1 MQSHNAYPDPSYS
14 SPAAYNNGAA
24 ATLAGSAEPYIH
36 PTIPLGLP
44 HVVQFVEASI
54 HHLPMSV
61 RFVGDRLSRYANA
74 KGEVSMAASFL
85 CRITGLG
92 SRNTADHHLR
102 LIESLGVMEKRPGKG
117 GMDRKSNTY
126 VFQGADRSWK
136 PLPTERPGTDPWV
149 ALARSRREN
158 EALRGEIE
166 ELQAEL
172 ARLMNGATIAH
183 PGVTDGD
190 GVPHPEQSSHSYET
204 AGPVR
209 SSEESGAIAHL
220 GVRLMGGAGKST
232 YFLTFLDPVAG
243 DSELSNGPET
253 APSQDAS
260 HSYETADPGGS
271 PGESGAIAHSE
282 LSNGPA
288 RSGRSNGTR
297 DGALSGCFPQLRN
310 RRSWRLSWGIR
321 SHCSFRIEQWARER
335 SPWLQDPGASHMPS
349 RSASYETAGPVRSS
363 EESGAIAHSE
373 LSNGPDT
380 IPPQETSHSYETAG
394 PVRSSEESGAIA
406 HSELSNGPETAPT
419 QDASHSYETAD
430 PGGSPGESGPIAHSE
445 LSNGPETGQEYLPAA
460 AGWRVEALVME
471 RRGYYDRR
479 FRGGVLSAVHHFSL
493 NSENEDDL
501 LRQVNVLRAGQEP
514 SPSGAGAAQDPERAP
529 PREEP
534 LTESGRREVE
544 YCPDCGSPYTTFN
557 GEERCPDC
565 TGRRRR
571 ESEA

>member
-1 MQSHNAYPDPSYS
+1 MQSHNAYHDPSYS
-14 SPAAYNNGAA
+14 SPA

-102 LIESLGVMEKRPGKG
+102 LIESLGVLEKKPGQG
-117 GMDRKSNTY
+117 GKDRKSNTY
-126 VFQGADRSWK
+126 VFQGEDRNWK

-158 EALRGEIE
+158 EALRSEIE

-172 ARLMNGATIAH
+172 ARLMNGAAIAH

-190 GVPHPEQSSHSYET
+190 GVPHPEQPSHSYET

-209 SSEESGAIAHL
+209 SSEESEAIAH
-220 GVRLMGGAGKST
+220 
-232 YFLTFLDPVAG
+232 
-243 DSELSNGPET
+243 SELSNGPET
-253 APSQDAS
+253 APPQEAS
-260 HSYETADPGGS
+260 HSYETADPVRSSEESGAIAHPELSNGPDTIPPQEAAHNYETADPGGS
-271 PGESGAIAHSE
+271 PGESGAIAHPE
-282 LSNGPA
+282 LSNG
-288 RSGRSNGTR
+288 S
-297 DGALSGCFPQLRN
+297 
-310 RRSWRLSWGIR
+310 
-321 SHCSFRIEQWARER
+321 
-335 SPWLQDPGASHMPS
+335 
-349 RSASYETAGPVRSS
+349 
-363 EESGAIAHSE
+363 
-373 LSNGPDT
+373 DT
-380 IPPQETSHSYETAG
+380 S
-394 PVRSSEESGAIA
+394 
-406 HSELSNGPETAPT
+406 
-419 QDASHSYETAD
+419 
-430 PGGSPGESGPIAHSE
+430 
-445 LSNGPETGQEYLPAA
+445 QEYLSRR
-460 AGWRVEALVME
+460 GRVEALVME
-471 RRGYYDRR
+471 HRGYYDRR
-479 FRGGVLSAVHHFSL
+479 FRGGVLSAIHHFSL
-493 NSENEDDL
+493 TSENEDDL

-514 SPSGAGAAQDPERAP
+514 GPSGAGAAQEAERPP

-565 TGRRRR
+565 TGLRRR

>member
-102 LIESLGVMEKRPGKG
+102 LIESLGVLEKKPGQG
-117 GMDRKSNTY
+117 GKDRKSNTY
-126 VFQGADRSWK
+126 VFQGEDRNWK

-183 PGVTDGD
+183 PGVTDGG
-190 GVPHPEQSSHSYET
+190 GVPHPEQS
-204 AGPVR
+204 
-209 SSEESGAIAHL
+209 
-220 GVRLMGGAGKST
+220 
-232 YFLTFLDPVAG
+232 
-243 DSELSNGPET
+243 
-253 APSQDAS
+253 S

-282 LSNGPA
+282 LSNGP
-288 RSGRSNGTR
+288 
-297 DGALSGCFPQLRN
+297 
-310 RRSWRLSWGIR
+310 
-321 SHCSFRIEQWARER
+321 
-335 SPWLQDPGASHMPS
+335 
-349 RSASYETAGPVRSS
+349 
-363 EESGAIAHSE
+363 
-373 LSNGPDT
+373 DT
-380 IPPQETSHSYETAG
+380 IPPQDASHSYETAG
-394 PVRSSEESGAIA
+394 PVRSSEESGPIA
-406 HSELSNGPETAPT
+406 HSELSNDPETIPP
-419 QDASHSYETAD
+419 QDASHSYETAG
-430 PGGSPGESGPIAHSE
+430 PVRSSEESGPIAHSE
-445 LSNGPETGQEYLPAA
+445 LSNGPETIPPQDASHSYENADPRGSLGKSGPIAHSELSNGADTGQEYLSRR
-460 AGWRVEALVME
+460 GRVEALVME
-471 RRGYYDRR
+471 HRGYYDRR

-514 SPSGAGAAQDPERAP
+514 GPSGAGAAQGAERPP

-565 TGRRRR
+565 TGLRRR

>member
-1 MQSHNAYPDPSYS
+1 MQSHNAYPDPLAS

-24 ATLAGSAEPYIH
+24 NTPVESAEPYVH

-85 CRITGLG
+85 CQITGLG

-117 GMDRKSNTY
+117 GKDRKSNTY
-126 VFQGADRSWK
+126 VFLGEDRNWK

-158 EALRGEIE
+158 EALRSEIE

-172 ARLMNGATIAH
+172 ARMMNG
-183 PGVTDGD
+183 
-190 GVPHPEQSSHSYET
+190 
-204 AGPVR
+204 
-209 SSEESGAIAHL
+209 
-220 GVRLMGGAGKST
+220 
-232 YFLTFLDPVAG
+232 
-243 DSELSNGPET
+243 
-253 APSQDAS
+253 
-260 HSYETADPGGS
+260 
-271 PGESGAIAHSE
+271 
-282 LSNGPA
+282 
-288 RSGRSNGTR
+288 
-297 DGALSGCFPQLRN
+297 
-310 RRSWRLSWGIR
+310 
-321 SHCSFRIEQWARER
+321 
-335 SPWLQDPGASHMPS
+335 
-349 RSASYETAGPVRSS
+349 
-363 EESGAIAHSE
+363 
-373 LSNGPDT
+373 
-380 IPPQETSHSYETAG
+380 
-394 PVRSSEESGAIA
+394 
-406 HSELSNGPETAPT
+406 
-419 QDASHSYETAD
+419 
-430 PGGSPGESGPIAHSE
+430 GPIAHSE
-445 LSNGPETGQEYLPAA
+445 LSNGSETVLTQDASHSYETSDSGGSPEESGTIAHSELSNGSDEGQEYLARR
-460 AGWRVEALVME
+460 GRVEALVME
-471 RRGYYDRR
+471 HRSYYDRR
-479 FRGGVLSAVHHFSL
+479 FRGGVLSAIHHFSL

-514 SPSGAGAAQDPERAP
+514 SPSGVGAAQGAERPP
-529 PREEP
+529 PREET

-544 YCPDCGSPYTTFN
+544 YCTDCGSPYTTFN

>member
-1 MQSHNAYPDPSYS
+1 MQSHNAYHDPSYS

-102 LIESLGVMEKRPGKG
+102 LIESLGVLEKQPGQG
-117 GMDRKSNTY
+117 GKDRKSNTY
-126 VFQGADRSWK
+126 VFQGEDRNWK

-183 PGVTDGD
+183 PGVTDGG

-209 SSEESGAIAHL
+209 SSEESGAIAH
-220 GVRLMGGAGKST
+220 
-232 YFLTFLDPVAG
+232 
-243 DSELSNGPET
+243 SESSNGPET
-253 APSQDAS
+253 APTQDAS

-282 LSNGPA
+282 LSNGP
-288 RSGRSNGTR
+288 
-297 DGALSGCFPQLRN
+297 
-310 RRSWRLSWGIR
+310 
-321 SHCSFRIEQWARER
+321 E
-335 SPWLQDPGASHMPS
+335 
-349 RSASYETAGPVRSS
+349 
-363 EESGAIAHSE
+363 
-373 LSNGPDT
+373 T
-380 IPPQETSHSYETAG
+380 IPPQEASRSYETAG

-406 HSELSNGPETAPT
+406 HSELSNGPETIPPQEASHSYETADPVRSSEESGAIAYSELSNGPETAPP

-430 PGGSPGESGPIAHSE
+430 PGDSPGESGPIAHSE
-445 LSNGPETGQEYLPAA
+445 LSNGPDTGQEYLSRR
-460 AGWRVEALVME
+460 GRVEALVME
-471 RRGYYDRR
+471 HRGYYDRR

-493 NSENEDDL
+493 TSENEDDL

-514 SPSGAGAAQDPERAP
+514 GPSGAGAAQGAERPP
-529 PREEP
+529 PRQEP

>member
-1 MQSHNAYPDPSYS
+1 MQSHNAYHDPSYS
-14 SPAAYNNGAA
+14 SPAAYNNAAA
-24 ATLAGSAEPYIH
+24 ATLGYSAEPYVH

-102 LIESLGVMEKRPGKG
+102 LIESLGVLEKKPGQG
-117 GMDRKSNTY
+117 GKDRKSNTY
-126 VFQGADRSWK
+126 VFQGADRNWK

-149 ALARSRREN
+149 ALARSHREN

-190 GVPHPEQSSHSYET
+190 GVPHPEQSSHS
-204 AGPVR
+204 
-209 SSEESGAIAHL
+209 
-220 GVRLMGGAGKST
+220 
-232 YFLTFLDPVAG
+232 D
-243 DSELSNGPET
+243 
-253 APSQDAS
+253 
-260 HSYETADPGGS
+260 
-271 PGESGAIAHSE
+271 
-282 LSNGPA
+282 
-288 RSGRSNGTR
+288 
-297 DGALSGCFPQLRN
+297 
-310 RRSWRLSWGIR
+310 
-321 SHCSFRIEQWARER
+321 
-335 SPWLQDPGASHMPS
+335 
-349 RSASYETAGPVRSS
+349 ETAGPVRSS

-380 IPPQETSHSYETAG
+380 IPPQETSHSYETADPGGSPGESGAIAHSELSNG
-394 PVRSSEESGAIA
+394 PETAPPQEASHSYETAGPGGSPGESGPIAHSELSNGPETAPTQDASRSYETADPGGSPEEAGAIA

-419 QDASHSYETAD
+419 QDASHSYENED
-430 PGGSPGESGPIAHSE
+430 SGSSPGESGPIAHSE
-445 LSNGPETGQEYLPAA
+445 LSNGPDTGQEYLARR
-460 AGWRVEALVME
+460 GRVEALVME
-471 RRGYYDRR
+471 HRGYYDRR

-514 SPSGAGAAQDPERAP
+514 SPSGAGAAQGAERPP

>member
-1 MQSHNAYPDPSYS
+1 MQSHNAYHDPSYS

-24 ATLAGSAEPYIH
+24 AALAGSAEPYIH

-102 LIESLGVMEKRPGKG
+102 LIESLGVLEKKPGQG
-117 GMDRKSNTY
+117 GKDRKSNTY
-126 VFQGADRSWK
+126 VFQGEDRNWK

-183 PGVTDGD
+183 PGVTDGG
-190 GVPHPEQSSHSYET
+190 GVPHPEQSSH
-204 AGPVR
+204 
-209 SSEESGAIAHL
+209 
-220 GVRLMGGAGKST
+220 
-232 YFLTFLDPVAG
+232 
-243 DSELSNGPET
+243 
-253 APSQDAS
+253 
-260 HSYETADPGGS
+260 
-271 PGESGAIAHSE
+271 
-282 LSNGPA
+282 
-288 RSGRSNGTR
+288 
-297 DGALSGCFPQLRN
+297 
-310 RRSWRLSWGIR
+310 
-321 SHCSFRIEQWARER
+321 
-335 SPWLQDPGASHMPS
+335 
-349 RSASYETAGPVRSS
+349 SYETAGPVRSS

-380 IPPQETSHSYETAG
+380 IPPQEASHSYETAG

-406 HSELSNGPETAPT
+406 HSELSNGPDTIPPQE
-419 QDASHSYETAD
+419 ASHSYENAD
-430 PGGSPGESGPIAHSE
+430 PGGSLGESGAIAHSE
-445 LSNGPETGQEYLPAA
+445 LSNGPDTGQEYLSRR
-460 AGWRVEALVME
+460 GRVEALVME
-471 RRGYYDRR
+471 HRSYYDRR
-479 FRGGVLSAVHHFSL
+479 FRGGALSAVHHFSL

-514 SPSGAGAAQDPERAP
+514 GSSGAGAAQGAERPP
-529 PREEP
+529 PREET

-565 TGRRRR
+565 TGLRRR

>member
-24 ATLAGSAEPYIH
+24 ATLAGSPEPYIH

-102 LIESLGVMEKRPGKG
+102 LIESLGVLEKKPGQG
-117 GMDRKSNTY
+117 GKDRKSNTY
-126 VFQGADRSWK
+126 VFQGEDRNWK

-204 AGPVR
+204 A
-209 SSEESGAIAHL
+209 
-220 GVRLMGGAGKST
+220 
-232 YFLTFLDPVAG
+232 D
-243 DSELSNGPET
+243 
-253 APSQDAS
+253 
-260 HSYETADPGGS
+260 
-271 PGESGAIAHSE
+271 
-282 LSNGPA
+282 
-288 RSGRSNGTR
+288 
-297 DGALSGCFPQLRN
+297 
-310 RRSWRLSWGIR
+310 
-321 SHCSFRIEQWARER
+321 
-335 SPWLQDPGASHMPS
+335 
-349 RSASYETAGPVRSS
+349 
-363 EESGAIAHSE
+363 
-373 LSNGPDT
+373 
-380 IPPQETSHSYETAG
+380 

-406 HSELSNGPETAPT
+406 HSELSNGPETIPP
-419 QDASHSYETAD
+419 QEASHSYETAGPGGSPGESSPIAHSELSNGPETIPPQEASHSYETADPGGSPGESRAIAHSELSNGPETIPPQEASHSYETSD

-445 LSNGPETGQEYLPAA
+445 LSNGPDTGQQYLARR
-460 AGWRVEALVME
+460 GRVEALVME
-471 RRGYYDRR
+471 HRNYYDRR

-493 NSENEDDL
+493 TSENEDDL

-514 SPSGAGAAQDPERAP
+514 GPSGAGAAQGAERPP
-529 PREEP
+529 PRQEP

-544 YCPDCGSPYTTFN
+544 YCPDCNSPYTTFN

>member
-24 ATLAGSAEPYIH
+24 ATLAGSAEPYVH

-61 RFVGDRLSRYANA
+61 RFVADRLSRYANA

-102 LIESLGVMEKRPGKG
+102 LIESLGVLEKKPGQG
-117 GMDRKSNTY
+117 GKDRKSNTY
-126 VFQGADRSWK
+126 VFQGEYRNWK

-209 SSEESGAIAHL
+209 SSEESGAIAHSELSNGPDTIPPQEASHSYETADL
-220 GVRLMGGAGKST
+220 GGSPGESGAI
-232 YFLTFLDPVAG
+232 AH
-243 DSELSNGPET
+243 SELSNGPET
-253 APSQDAS
+253 IPPQEASHSYETADLGGSPEESGPIAHSELSNGSETAPTQDTS

-282 LSNGPA
+282 LSNGPDEGQQYLA
-288 RSGRSNGTR
+288 RRG
-297 DGALSGCFPQLRN
+297 
-310 RRSWRLSWGIR
+310 
-321 SHCSFRIEQWARER
+321 
-335 SPWLQDPGASHMPS
+335 
-349 RSASYETAGPVRSS
+349 
-363 EESGAIAHSE
+363 
-373 LSNGPDT
+373 
-380 IPPQETSHSYETAG
+380 
-394 PVRSSEESGAIA
+394 
-406 HSELSNGPETAPT
+406 
-419 QDASHSYETAD
+419 
-430 PGGSPGESGPIAHSE
+430 
-445 LSNGPETGQEYLPAA
+445 
-460 AGWRVEALVME
+460 RVEALVME
-471 RRGYYDRR
+471 HRSYYDRR
-479 FRGGVLSAVHHFSL
+479 FRGGALSAIHHFSL
-493 NSENEDDL
+493 DSENEDDL

-514 SPSGAGAAQDPERAP
+514 GSSGAGAAQDPERPP

>member
-1 MQSHNAYPDPSYS
+1 MQSHNAYHDPSYS

-126 VFQGADRSWK
+126 VFQGADRNWK

-209 SSEESGAIAHL
+209 SSEESGAIAH
-220 GVRLMGGAGKST
+220 
-232 YFLTFLDPVAG
+232 
-243 DSELSNGPET
+243 SELSNGPET
-253 APSQDAS
+253 APPQDAS
-260 HSYETADPGGS
+260 HSYETADLGGS

-282 LSNGPA
+282 LSNGPETA
-288 RSGRSNGTR
+288 PGNNSPSR
-297 DGALSGCFPQLRN
+297 DFPQLRN
-310 RRSWRLSWGIR
+310 RRSCQIIRGIR
-321 SHCSFRIEQWARER
+321 SHCSLRIEQWGQRR
-335 SPWLQDPGASHMPS
+335 RPLKRLP
-349 RSASYETAGPVRSS
+349 TATKPPV
-363 EESGAIAHSE
+363 
-373 LSNGPDT
+373 L
-380 IPPQETSHSYETAG
+380 
-394 PVRSSEESGAIA
+394 
-406 HSELSNGPETAPT
+406 
-419 QDASHSYETAD
+419 
-430 PGGSPGESGPIAHSE
+430 
-445 LSNGPETGQEYLPAA
+445 AA
-460 AGWRVEALVME
+460 
-471 RRGYYDRR
+471 
-479 FRGGVLSAVHHFSL
+479 
-493 NSENEDDL
+493 L
-501 LRQVNVLRAGQEP
+501 LGNP
-514 SPSGAGAAQDPERAP
+514 
-529 PREEP
+529 EP
-534 LTESGRREVE
+534 LLTQ
-544 YCPDCGSPYTTFN
+544 N
-557 GEERCPDC
+557 
-565 TGRRRR
+565 
-571 ESEA
+571 

>member
-1 MQSHNAYPDPSYS
+1 MQSHNAYHDPSYS

-102 LIESLGVMEKRPGKG
+102 LIESLGVLEKKPGQG

-126 VFQGADRSWK
+126 VFQGEGRNWK

-183 PGVTDGD
+183 PGVTDGG

-204 AGPVR
+204 A
-209 SSEESGAIAHL
+209 
-220 GVRLMGGAGKST
+220 
-232 YFLTFLDPVAG
+232 D
-243 DSELSNGPET
+243 
-253 APSQDAS
+253 
-260 HSYETADPGGS
+260 
-271 PGESGAIAHSE
+271 
-282 LSNGPA
+282 
-288 RSGRSNGTR
+288 
-297 DGALSGCFPQLRN
+297 
-310 RRSWRLSWGIR
+310 
-321 SHCSFRIEQWARER
+321 
-335 SPWLQDPGASHMPS
+335 
-349 RSASYETAGPVRSS
+349 PVRSS

-380 IPPQETSHSYETAG
+380 IPPQE
-394 PVRSSEESGAIA
+394 
-406 HSELSNGPETAPT
+406 
-419 QDASHSYETAD
+419 ASHSYETAN
-430 PGGSPGESGPIAHSE
+430 PGGSSEEPGPIAHSE
-445 LSNGPETGQEYLPAA
+445 LSNGPDTGQEYLSRR
-460 AGWRVEALVME
+460 GRVEALVME
-471 RRGYYDRR
+471 HRGYYDRR
-479 FRGGVLSAVHHFSL
+479 FRGGVLSAIHHFSL

-514 SPSGAGAAQDPERAP
+514 SPSGTGAAQDPERPP

-565 TGRRRR
+565 TDRRRR

>member
-1 MQSHNAYPDPSYS
+1 MQDHSSYPDPSAYS
-14 SPAAYNNGAA
+14 PSAHGNTVDDTPFA
-24 ATLAGSAEPYIH
+24 ATEPYIH

-85 CRITGLG
+85 CQITGLG

-117 GMDRKSNTY
+117 GKDRKSNTY
-126 VFQGADRSWK
+126 VFLGEDRNWK

-158 EALRGEIE
+158 EALTSEIE

-204 AGPVR
+204 ADPVR
-209 SSEESGAIAHL
+209 SSEESGAIAHS
-220 GVRLMGGAGKST
+220 K
-232 YFLTFLDPVAG
+232 
-243 DSELSNGPET
+243 LSNGPDT
-253 APSQDAS
+253 APTQDAS
-260 HSYETADPGGS
+260 HSYETADLGGS

-282 LSNGPA
+282 LSNGP
-288 RSGRSNGTR
+288 
-297 DGALSGCFPQLRN
+297 D
-310 RRSWRLSWGIR
+310 
-321 SHCSFRIEQWARER
+321 
-335 SPWLQDPGASHMPS
+335 
-349 RSASYETAGPVRSS
+349 
-363 EESGAIAHSE
+363 
-373 LSNGPDT
+373 
-380 IPPQETSHSYETAG
+380 
-394 PVRSSEESGAIA
+394 
-406 HSELSNGPETAPT
+406 
-419 QDASHSYETAD
+419 
-430 PGGSPGESGPIAHSE
+430 
-445 LSNGPETGQEYLPAA
+445 TGQEYLSRR
-460 AGWRVEALVME
+460 GRVEALVME
-471 RRGYYDRR
+471 HRSYYDRR

-514 SPSGAGAAQDPERAP
+514 GSSRVEATQGAERPP
-529 PREEP
+529 PREES

-544 YCPDCGSPYTTFN
+544 YCTDCGSPYTTFN